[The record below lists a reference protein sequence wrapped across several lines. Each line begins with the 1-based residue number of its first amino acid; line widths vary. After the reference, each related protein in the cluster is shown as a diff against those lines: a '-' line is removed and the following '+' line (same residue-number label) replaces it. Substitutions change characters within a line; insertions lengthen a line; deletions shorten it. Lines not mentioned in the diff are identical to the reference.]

1 MTQRIEKENFIKGK
15 VRTRKSGKISS
26 ISIHVS
32 EISFTDKGW
41 ANIGVLP
48 LNKGGNA
55 LYNMDAEL
63 TKTEKKLVDAI
74 NPEVQ
79 EKEAEATLSSKEL
92 AVKYDTA
99 K

>member
-1 MTQRIEKENFIKGK
+1 M
-15 VRTRKSGKISS
+15 
-26 ISIHVS
+26 H
-32 EISFTDKGW
+32 
-41 ANIGVLP
+41 
-48 LNKGGNA
+48 GNDA
-55 LYNMDAEL
+55 L
-63 TKTEKKLVDAI
+63 